1 MARSLRRLADC
12 IGLKGEFEVVRDFFG
27 YATGAPGQLSLLDQM
42 KLLRQYHV
50 NVNVILV
57 GAEWFGDDELS
68 EVDGAVA
75 FMRNA
80 FATVNFGVGRI
91 RWYHIT
97 TDEANG
103 REHIVNDAEAED
115 LTHEW
120 TVDNYAMDVF
130 FVLTYAGSSIGT
142 APRKGPTNKN
152 ANGPMT
158 GVVLAIEGSPA
169 VTGNVLARE
178 VARYLGLKDSENSN
192 NLMYPWV
199 PNGGHLTREQGE
211 DLIGPG
217 HYLGPFVVLGC
228 REYIVRWA

>member
-27 YATGAPGQLSLLDQM
+27 YTNGPPRQLSLLKQM
-42 KLLRQYHV
+42 KLLREYHV
-50 NVNVILV
+50 DINVILV
-57 GAEWFGDDELS
+57 GVEWFGDDELT
-68 EVDGAVA
+68 EVDSAIA
-75 FMRNA
+75 FMRDT
-80 FATVNFGVGRI
+80 FATADFGVGRV
-91 RWYHIT
+91 RWYQIT

-103 REHIVNDAEAED
+103 RQHIVNDAEAED
-115 LTHEW
+115 LTREW

-158 GVVLAIEGSPA
+158 GVVLAIEGVAA

-178 VARYLGLKDSENSN
+178 VARYLGLKDSDNSN

-199 PNGGHLTREQGE
+199 PNGAHLTREQGE

-217 HYLGPFVVLGC
+217 RYLGPFVMLGC
-228 REYIVRWA
+228 RKYIVRWA